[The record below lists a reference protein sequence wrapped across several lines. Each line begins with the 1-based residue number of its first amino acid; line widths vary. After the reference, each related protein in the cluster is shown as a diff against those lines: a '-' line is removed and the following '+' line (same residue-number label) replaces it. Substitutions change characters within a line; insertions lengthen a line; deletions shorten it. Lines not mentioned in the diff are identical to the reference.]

1 MNTKVTL
8 AIVVVALIGQS
19 ALASG
24 FSLYEPSAISHAMGG
39 ALVGKAMDAS
49 ANFNNPATLTDLT
62 NLQVTVGFITEH
74 PRGEV
79 CVNGKNYDMDPGPFV
94 LPCFMM
100 SAPLPYDFTIGLGIS
115 AEYGLGTEYGRNWV
129 MNWSTVETTVQG
141 LVINPNLS
149 YKITD
154 KWSVGVGARW
164 LYFTFEQDS
173 SPLAAQDGNSF
184 GQLDNHLKG
193 DNGWKSI
200 GWQIGTKYDILDN
213 LSVGAVYKSAIDVTV
228 EGDTEMR
235 VKSYDYTMAPA
246 LAYANGIPEAYAR
259 QMIKQTVDSAA
270 AAKNGNAE
278 ADLTLPQ
285 SIAAGVNWDVTKKL
299 HLGSMVSW
307 TQWSKLD
314 SLNFILNG
322 SDNPKGL
329 YWHDTWRASF
339 GAAYDFHDDWTG
351 MISYVF
357 DMDCTDRHQTS
368 AMLPPADR
376 HILAGGLTWRC
387 WRGLELT
394 LSYSCIFMDGG
405 SMETTDALGRTY
417 RLKTEEGFCHAGGFS
432 ATYRF

>member
-1 MNTKVTL
+1 M
-8 AIVVVALIGQS
+8 VVVALSGQS

-24 FSLYEPSAISHAMGG
+24 FSLYEPSALSHAMGG

-62 NLQVTVGFITEH
+62 NLQVTVGFVTEH

-100 SAPLPYDFTIGLGIS
+100 SAPLPYDFTVGLGIS

-141 LVINPNLS
+141 LVINPNLA

-154 KWSVGVGARW
+154 DWSIGAGIRW

-173 SPLAAQDGNSF
+173 SPQAAVPPYGYM
-184 GQLDNHLKG
+184 GQFDHHLKG
-193 DNGWKSI
+193 DNGWKDFS
-200 GWQIGTKYDILDN
+200 WQIGTKYDITDT
-213 LSVGAVYKSAIDVTV
+213 LSAGLVYKAAIKDVTV
-228 EGDTEMR
+228 EGHSRTSNPQPLDLR
-235 VKSYDYTMAPA
+235 
-246 LAYANGIPEAYAR
+246 YADGVNGYR
-259 QMIKQTVDSAA
+259 QAITGD
-270 AAKNGNAE
+270 AE
-278 ADLTLPQ
+278 ATLNLPQ
-285 SIAAGVNWDVTKKL
+285 SISGGLNWDATEEL
-299 HLGSMVSW
+299 HLGAMVSW
-307 TQWSKLD
+307 TQWSEID
-314 SLNFILNG
+314 TLNFILNG
-322 SDNPKGL
+322 QNAPREL
-329 YWHDTWRASF
+329 NWHDTWRGSL
-339 GAAYDFHDDWTG
+339 GAAYDFLDDWTF
-351 MISYVF
+351 MISYVY
-357 DMDCTDRHQTS
+357 DMDCTDKYQKS

-387 WRGLELT
+387 WKGLELT

-405 SMETTDALGRTY
+405 EMQMQDGSGDWY
-417 RLKTEEGFCHAGGFS
+417 RLKTAEGFCHAGGFS